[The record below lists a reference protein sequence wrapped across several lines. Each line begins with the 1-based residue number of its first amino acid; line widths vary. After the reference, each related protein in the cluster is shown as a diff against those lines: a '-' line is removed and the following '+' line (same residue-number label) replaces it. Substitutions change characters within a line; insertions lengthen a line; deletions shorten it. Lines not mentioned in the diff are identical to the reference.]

1 MKKNNNYFKYIIFI
15 IITFIAFM
23 NIGYAQVKVDLN
35 PNSGCQVISDELK
48 EWLQWILDVIR
59 VGGIIL
65 TVVLGIT
72 DYVKATFASDDT
84 GMKKANGNFSK
95 RLICLLLLFLAP
107 TIISFLIDLINLS
120 FSSSDPACGI
130 K

>member
-1 MKKNNNYFKYIIFI
+1 
-15 IITFIAFM
+15 M
-23 NIGYAQVKVDLN
+23 NIGYAQVKVNLN
-35 PNSGCQVISDELK
+35 PNSGCQVISNELK
-48 EWLQWILDVIR
+48 EWLQWIMDVIR

-65 TVVLGIT
+65 TVVFVIT

-130 K
+130 R

>member
-1 MKKNNNYFKYIIFI
+1 MLGKQNQGIRAVFQISSM
-15 IITFIAFM
+15 IATSM
-23 NIGYAQVKVDLN
+23 NI
-35 PNSGCQVISDELK
+35 
-48 EWLQWILDVIR
+48 
-59 VGGIIL
+59 
-65 TVVLGIT
+65 
-72 DYVKATFASDDT
+72 KATFASDDT

-130 K
+130 R